1 MQLFLQYELIMN
13 LKLSPRRFMK
23 LAILGLLNKTS
34 YFALTALRINNLKKL
49 AEKTKIAPNKNV
61 VECRIVALS
70 PEHIH
75 RNSTAFSCLTG
86 I

>member
-61 VECRIVALS
+61 V
-70 PEHIH
+70 
-75 RNSTAFSCLTG
+75 
-86 I
+86 